1 MFIKDILV
9 YPDKIIITFN
19 YIPKNRKKQTKTD
32 LKELED
38 SLESADTEAFSF
50 NKGAYEFIDL
60 APSVTHTHTS
70 QHKCF
75 IYKDKV
81 GIIVQE

>member
-50 NKGAYEFIDL
+50 NEGSYEFIDL
-60 APSVTHTHTS
+60 APKT
-70 QHKCF
+70 KNRPFYDGRFLCF
-75 IYKDKV
+75 ILCY
-81 GIIVQE
+81 